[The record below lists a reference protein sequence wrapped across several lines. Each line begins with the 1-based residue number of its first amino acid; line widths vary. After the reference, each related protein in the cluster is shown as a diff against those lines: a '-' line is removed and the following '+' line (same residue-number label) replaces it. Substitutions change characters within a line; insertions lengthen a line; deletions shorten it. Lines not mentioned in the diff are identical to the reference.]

1 MRVRLAISLSTAM
14 ALAHERSILLVDV
27 YVFQNG
33 NVLKI
38 IRYSED
44 KQVYCRYC
52 GEKLLY
58 KAKYCHNCGA
68 VAPHRKKKSRI
79 AGVSG
84 RKETDHNITIVRSR
98 SQITNTEREGTDE

>member
-1 MRVRLAISLSTAM
+1 MF
-14 ALAHERSILLVDV
+14 E
-27 YVFQNG
+27 NG
-33 NVLKI
+33 NVLEI

-68 VAPHRKKKSRI
+68 VTPHRKKKSQI
-79 AGVSG
+79 AGVSA
-84 RKETDHNITIVRSR
+84 RKETDHNITIVRR
-98 SQITNTEREGTDE
+98 RRQITYTEREETNE

>member
-1 MRVRLAISLSTAM
+1 M
-14 ALAHERSILLVDV
+14 ALAHKRIIGLVDFD
-27 YVFQNG
+27 VFENR
-33 NVLKI
+33 NVLVI
-38 IRYSED
+38 VRHSED

-79 AGVSG
+79 SGVSG
-84 RKETDHNITIVRSR
+84 RKETDHNKTTFRSR
-98 SQITNTEREGTDE
+98 SQVTYTERERTDE